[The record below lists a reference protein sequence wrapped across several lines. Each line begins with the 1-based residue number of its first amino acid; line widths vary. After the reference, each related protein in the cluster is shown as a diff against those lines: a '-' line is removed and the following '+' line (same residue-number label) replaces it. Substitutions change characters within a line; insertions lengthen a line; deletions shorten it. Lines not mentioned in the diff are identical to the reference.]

1 MCYYKKMRKT
11 LFEELFN
18 YQPESQISATVK
30 DCGDVYTASLELAG
44 FSKEDVKVFVADDVL
59 KVEAKKDTK
68 TKKCNLRL
76 KNLVSVASIKS
87 KMENGLLTLT
97 LPKKEVAES
106 MNIEIE

>member
-1 MCYYKKMRKT
+1 MKRT

-18 YQPESQISATVK
+18 YHPENSALASVN
-30 DCGDVYTASLELAG
+30 DCGDVYTATLELAG
-44 FSKEDVKVFVADDVL
+44 FSKEDVKVFVSDDVL
-59 KVEAKKDTK
+59 KVEAKKDSK

-106 MNIEIE
+106 VNIEIE

>member
-1 MCYYKKMRKT
+1 MKRT

-18 YQPESQISATVK
+18 YHPENASLASVN
-30 DCGDVYTASLELAG
+30 DCGDVYTATLELAG

-59 KVEAKKDTK
+59 KVEAKKDAK

-106 MNIEIE
+106 VNIEIE

>member
-1 MCYYKKMRKT
+1 MHYKHNT
-11 LFEELFN
+11 HLLDDFFD
-18 YQPESQISATVK
+18 SFAISKHIDVK
-30 DCGDVYTASLELAG
+30 DCGDVYTATLELAG
-44 FSKEDVKVFVADDVL
+44 FSKEDVKVFVSDDVL
-59 KVEAKKDTK
+59 KVEAKKDSK

-106 MNIEIE
+106 VNIEIE

>member
-1 MCYYKKMRKT
+1 MKRT

-18 YQPESQISATVK
+18 YHPENSALASVK
-30 DCGDVYTASLELAG
+30 DCGDVYTATLELAG

-59 KVEAKKDTK
+59 RVEAKKDAK

-106 MNIEIE
+106 VNIEIE